1 MGIHE
6 EGDGNEHQVG
16 ERENGEDFKVSS
28 LRCASEHQHSDVKQR
43 KRNDELAGDNAPGLC
58 VKRVPK
64 RTEHG
69 QRRETEHGQTECGNE
84 WYFVAQRHGPQSNEE
99 HQEAERDSVCVKGE
113 EVWWPKQENGHRGH
127 IEDGGKGQSQMKRAK
142 QQNGSA
148 PKRAILAVPG

>member
-1 MGIHE
+1 MGIRK

-16 ERENGEDFKVSS
+16 ERENGKDFKVSS
-28 LRCASEHQHSDVKQR
+28 LRCASKHQHSDVKQR
-43 KRNDELAGDNAPGLC
+43 KGDDELAGDNAPGLG
-58 VKRVPK
+58 VKRVTK

-69 QRRETEHGQTECGNE
+69 QRREPEHGQTERGNE
-84 WYFVAQRHGPQSNEE
+84 WDLVAQSHGPQSNEE
-99 HQEAERDSVCVKGE
+99 HQEAERDAIRVKRK

-148 PKRAILAVPG
+148 PKRAILVVPA